1 MPVSVKDNICTK
13 GVRTTCASKM
23 LENFVP
29 EYTAEVVERMGGIV
43 LGKTNLDEFAMGS
56 SCEKSLFGATH
67 NPISYEYSAG
77 GSSGGSGGGGG
88 CGCLTMIV
96 VILIVY
102 GILKLFGG

>member
-1 MPVSVKDNICTK
+1 M
-13 GVRTTCASKM
+13 
-23 LENFVP
+23 
-29 EYTAEVVERMGGIV
+29 
-43 LGKTNLDEFAMGS
+43 AMGENGIDS
-56 SCEKSLFGATH
+56 EHIIIHTELIYAIRRLQHDGHVDGRDYALFKIATGD
-67 NPISYEYSAG
+67 NDSG